1 MTARKMRIL
10 IFTEGT
16 ILMHESGLG
25 CSREERVR
33 QVVEDDPSTHD
44 FRSYVPIGRA
54 AEKIRIWKN
63 QGCEIQYLT
72 SRTNPSEVN
81 DIKEV
86 LKKNNFPEGPLL
98 FRGENED
105 YKDIIERNAPDIL
118 IEDDC
123 ESIGG
128 AQEMTITHIRPEIRR
143 KIKPITVV
151 EFGGIDH
158 LPDDVLRLKIMVDS
172 RTPTAAGE
180 KVRARRKPEPGT

>member
-1 MTARKMRIL
+1 VITEKMKML

-16 ILMHESGLG
+16 ILMHENGLG
-25 CSREERVR
+25 RSRDERVR

-54 AEKIRIWKN
+54 AEKISSWQN

-72 SRTNPSEVN
+72 SRINPDEIN
-81 DIKEV
+81 DVKEV
-86 LKKNNFPEGPLL
+86 LKKYNFPEGALL
-98 FRGENED
+98 FRVENED
-105 YKDIIERNAPDIL
+105 YKDVVERNAPDIL

-128 AQEMTITHIRPEIRR
+128 APEMTVTHVRPEIRS
-143 KIKPITVV
+143 KIKSITVE

-158 LPDDVLRLKIMVDS
+158 LPKDVSRLR
-172 RTPTAAGE
+172 PTVE
-180 KVRARRKPEPGT
+180 NRARRFSASRKTGAI

>member
-1 MTARKMRIL
+1 MSGVNAENIKIL

-25 CSREERVR
+25 RSREERVR

-54 AEKIRIWKN
+54 SEKISNWRN
-63 QGCEIQYLT
+63 QGCEILYLT
-72 SRTNPSEVN
+72 SRTNPTEVN

-86 LKKNNFPEGPLL
+86 LKKNSFPDGALL

-105 YKDIIERNAPDIL
+105 YKDVVERNAPDIL

-128 AQEMTITHIRPEIRR
+128 APEMTITHIRSEIRSE
-143 KIKPITVV
+143 IKLITVE

-158 LPDDVLRLKIMVDS
+158 LPDDALRLEPTVES
-172 RTPTAAGE
+172 RVSRFSASKKTGII
-180 KVRARRKPEPGT
+180 

>member
-1 MTARKMRIL
+1 VIAVKMKIL

-16 ILMHESGLG
+16 ILMHKSGLG
-25 CSREERVR
+25 RSREERVR

-54 AEKIRIWKN
+54 AEKIRNWKN
-63 QGCEIQYLT
+63 QGCEIRYLT

-86 LKKNNFPEGPLL
+86 LKKNNFPDGPLL
-98 FRGENED
+98 FRRENED
-105 YKDIIERNAPDIL
+105 YRDVVERNAPDVL

-128 AQEMTITHIRPEIRR
+128 AQEMTITHIRPEIRS
-143 KIKPITVV
+143 KIKSMTVE

-158 LPDDVLRLKIMVDS
+158 LPDDVIRLS
-172 RTPTAAGE
+172 RSTKTCTCAN
-180 KVRARRKPEPGT
+180 RKNPS

>member
-1 MTARKMRIL
+1 MIAEKMKIL

-16 ILMHESGLG
+16 VLMHERGLG
-25 CSREERVR
+25 HSREERVR
-33 QVVEDDPSTHD
+33 QVLEDDPSTHD

-54 AEKIRIWKN
+54 AEKISNWQN
-63 QGCEIQYLT
+63 QGCEILYLT

-86 LKKNNFPEGPLL
+86 LKKNSFPEGALL

-105 YKDIIERNAPDIL
+105 YRDVVERNAPDIL

-128 AQEMTITHIRPEIRR
+128 APEMTMAHIRPEIRSEIR
-143 KIKPITVV
+143 SITVV

-158 LPDDVLRLKIMVDS
+158 LPDDALRL
-172 RTPTAAGE
+172 
-180 KVRARRKPEPGT
+180 

>member
-1 MTARKMRIL
+1 MKML

-16 ILMHESGLG
+16 ILMHKSGLG
-25 CSREERVR
+25 RSREERVR
-33 QVVEDDPSTHD
+33 QVVEDAPSTHD
-44 FRSYVPIGRA
+44 FRSYVPIGKA
-54 AEKIRIWKN
+54 ADKIRNWKN
-63 QGCEIQYLT
+63 QGCEILYLT
-72 SRTNPSEVN
+72 SRTDPSEIN

-105 YKDIIERNAPDIL
+105 YKDVVERNAPDVL

-128 AQEMTITHIRPEIRR
+128 AQEMTITHIRPEIRS
-143 KIKPITVV
+143 KIKPMTVE

-158 LPDDVLRLKIMVDS
+158 LPDDVSRLKLTVES
-172 RTPTAAGE
+172 CAPTPAGE
-180 KVRARRKPEPGT
+180 KVRTGKKPEPGT